1 MVSMRKLLAVAG
13 VALAVLIVA
22 SFVGG
27 SVGALI
33 FGREPVAILAVGPP
47 HVELPPGHPFGV
59 LPVTNTLLASW
70 LTGGVLLALFALA
83 TRRVQLVPVG
93 LQNMA
98 ELVCEYAAGF
108 IEGLVGKENEK
119 RFFPVVMTVFL
130 FVLLN
135 AWLCLIPGFE
145 SLKLGGV
152 PLLRSANTDINVPLM
167 LALLCV
173 LLIEYWGLRAQGL
186 SYLKT
191 FFDLGRLGSGVLRLM
206 RGEFRE
212 GLAGVFYGILFAFVG
227 LLELLGHMV
236 RVVSFSFRLFGNMTA
251 GVVLT
256 GVVLFLVPLV
266 LPSVFYGL
274 EALFGLVQALI
285 FAGLTAIF
293 GYAAVGAKE
302 Y

>member
-33 FGREPVAILAVGPP
+33 FGREPMAILAVGPP

-145 SLKLGGV
+145 SLKLNGV
-152 PLLRSANTDINVPLM
+152 PLLRSASTDINVPLM

-173 LLIEYWGLRAQGL
+173 IFIEYWGFRERGL

-191 FFDLGRLGSGVLRLM
+191 FFDFNRHGVLSP
-206 RGEFRE
+206 
-212 GLAGVFYGILFAFVG
+212 FVG
-227 LLELLGHMV
+227 ALELLGHSV
-236 RVVSFSFRLFGNMTA
+236 RVVSFTFRLFGNMMA
-251 GVVLT
+251 SVVLT
-256 GVVLFLVPLV
+256 AAVLFLVPLV
-266 LPSVFYGL
+266 LPSLFYAL

-293 GYAAVGAKE
+293 GYVAVSSRE
-302 Y
+302 